1 MQLTK
6 LNLLIIALIVG
17 ALGYGAGRYAT
28 PEKLV
33 EVEKIVEKEAKETSK
48 TTRKTKLPDGT
59 VIEEEILVDKST
71 KESEREHSVAIES
84 KKPDWFLAGGYGL
97 NKTAYSLEVNRRI
110 LAPVFIGVQAIYY
123 KKEKITALVKVG
135 YEF

>member
-48 TTRKTKLPDGT
+48 TTRTTKLPDGT
-59 VIEEEILVDKST
+59 VIEEQILVDKSSS
-71 KESEREHSVAIES
+71 EREREHSVAIES
-84 KKPDWFLAGGYGL
+84 KKPDWFIAGGYGL
-97 NKTAYSLEVNRRI
+97 NKTVYSLEVNRRV
-110 LAPVFIGVQAIYY
+110 LAPVFVGVQAIYSPE
-123 KKEKITALVKVG
+123 EKITALVKVG